1 MCDICSNLTVKIP
14 ERRSPD
20 SLLLILNRFHTLLW
34 CLYCL
39 RMQMP
44 SLFLAWS
51 FSSLY
56 STLTWRDNKTKSC
69 KIICKVNSWSFI
81 NRLTPITW
89 RWNVFG
95 CQKLHTVKYAPF
107 SLIST
112 GRLKNLYSVKKAGV
126 VVSGIWLNAQK
137 LFTVLQLQK
146 QRCSQEKV
154 LWKYAANLQQNIANL
169 LHIFRTKL
177 VKLVLRLHYNL

>member
-14 ERRSPD
+14 ERRSSD

-51 FSSLY
+51 FSSLTQRLRY
-56 STLTWRDNKTKSC
+56 ETIKLNTAKLFAKSTVKTPP
-69 KIICKVNSWSFI
+69 INSWSFI
-81 NRLTPITW
+81 NSLTPITW
-89 RWNVFG
+89 RWSVFG
-95 CQKLHTVKYAPF
+95 FQKLHTVKNAPF
-107 SLIST
+107 SLNST
-112 GRLKNLYSVKKAGV
+112 RRLKNFYSVKKAGV

-137 LFTVLQLQK
+137 LFSFTVTKAEVFPGKGALK
-146 QRCSQEKV
+146 ICGKFTGEYCKF
-154 LWKYAANLQQNIANL
+154 AAYFPNKAG
-169 LHIFRTKL
+169 
-177 VKLVLRLHYNL
+177 